1 MTFQFTAQKREGKN
15 ADDLRAAGRLPGVLY
30 GQGVDS
36 VSIAVERALFEK
48 LYNEAGE
55 ASLIDFT
62 LEGEKEP
69 VKVLIQDVQY
79 DPIKQKPIHFD
90 LRQIRMDKEM
100 EVAIELRFVGEAPA
114 VKAEGGTLVKSM
126 EELNIRCL
134 PKDLV
139 SSVEVDLTV
148 LKTFNDAICVKD
160 IKLPAG
166 IKIVDDLNGTIA
178 TVARPLTEDQ
188 LKAMEETGPK
198 SVEEVEVEKKG
209 KIEEGVEGE
218 AVPQDG
224 AAPDKGPDKG
234 EKKEEKKKE

>member
-15 ADDLRAAGRLPGVLY
+15 ADDLRAAGRLPGVVY
-30 GQGVDS
+30 GEGVDS
-36 VSIAVERALFEK
+36 ISIVVDRVQFEK
-48 LYNEAGE
+48 LYNQAGE

-62 LEGEKEP
+62 LEGGKEP

-79 DPIKQKPIHFD
+79 DPIKQKPTHFD

-100 EVAIELRFVGEAPA
+100 EVAIKLHFVGEALA

-139 SSVEVDLTV
+139 SSVDVDLGA
-148 LKTFNDAICVKD
+148 LKTFDDAVCVKD
-160 IKLPAG
+160 IKLPVG
-166 IKIVDDLNGTIA
+166 IKAIDNLEATIA
-178 TVARPLTEDQ
+178 TVARPLTEEQ

-198 SVEEVEVEKKG
+198 SVEEVEVEKKVQ
-209 KIEEGVEGE
+209 EEVEGE
-218 AVPQDG
+218 GVVVEAG
-224 AAPDKGPDKG
+224 AAKAG
-234 EKKEEKKKE
+234 EVKKEEKKKE

>member
-1 MTFQFTAQKREGKN
+1 M
-15 ADDLRAAGRLPGVLY
+15 DDLRAAGRLPGVLY

-36 VSIAVERALFEK
+36 VSIVVDKVQFEK
-48 LYNEAGE
+48 LYDEAGE

-62 LEGEKEP
+62 VEGGKEP

-79 DPIKQKPIHFD
+79 DPVKQKPIHFD

-100 EVAIELRFVGEAPA
+100 EVAIELRFVNEAPA

-139 SSVEVDLTV
+139 GSVEVDLGA
-148 LKTFNDAICVKD
+148 LKTFDDAICVKD
-160 IKLPAG
+160 IKLPVG
-166 IKIVDDLNGTIA
+166 IKATDNPEAAIA
-178 TVARPLTEDQ
+178 TVARPLTEEQ

-209 KIEEGVEGE
+209 KEEVEGE
-218 AVPQDG
+218 A
-224 AAPDKGPDKG
+224 AAGEVGG
-234 EKKEEKKKE
+234 EKKDHAKGPEEPHAAQEKKKE

>member
-1 MTFQFTAQKREGKN
+1 MVFTFTAQKREGKN

-36 VSIAVERALFEK
+36 VSIVVDKVQFEK
-48 LYNEAGE
+48 LYDEAGE

-62 LEGEKEP
+62 VEGGKEP

-79 DPIKQKPIHFD
+79 DPVKQKPIHFD

-100 EVAIELRFVGEAPA
+100 EVAIELRFVNEAPA

-126 EELNIRCL
+126 EELNIHCL
-134 PKDLV
+134 PNDLV
-139 SSVEVDLTV
+139 SSVDVDLSV
-148 LKTFNDAICVKD
+148 LKTFDDAICVKD
-160 IKLPAG
+160 IKLPIG
-166 IKIVDDLNGTIA
+166 IKVMDNLEATIA

-209 KIEEGVEGE
+209 KEEVEGSDS
-218 AVPQDG
+218 APQDG
-224 AAPDKGPDKG
+224 ATSDKGENKE
-234 EKKEEKKKE
+234 EKKEEKK